1 MQMASGEKGHKM
13 TFPQALDFGKRLFDG
28 QTLDELF
35 GAPVWGTTKP
45 LEATVGGT
53 RLTSTKIV
61 ESVANVA
68 TVGAIGAGV
77 TLPVA
82 LPGKIMLVYNNSATD
97 MRVFADGNS
106 MIDGV
111 SGDVG
116 ILQRGTS
123 ACLFVAQELRKWTY
137 SFLPIASS
145 AASDYI
151 SAYDTTIQPSS
162 PPATAANEQIMTF
175 NTVDSSLG
183 ISIVGGSKITVT
195 RSGVYN
201 LQFSAQFDK
210 TDSGQDTFEIWLKKN
225 GQALDWT
232 NTSSDANNNNAKV
245 VAAWNFVL
253 MLAAGDYLELAWW
266 SADVTMRLFARAA
279 QADVPGVS
287 PARPAIPSI
296 IVTMTGV

>member
-1 MQMASGEKGHKM
+1 MTIPQPLLFGE
-13 TFPQALDFGKRLFDG
+13 RLRDG

-35 GAPVWGTTKP
+35 ASPVWSYSRALTAK
-45 LEATVGGT
+45 VGGT
-53 RLTSTKIV
+53 RATSMKIT
-61 ESVANVA
+61 ETISSVT

-82 LPGKIMLVYNNSATD
+82 LPGKVMLLYNNSITD
-97 MRVFADGNS
+97 MRVFADGDS
-106 MIDGV
+106 SIDGV
-111 SGDVG
+111 TGDVG

-137 SFLPIASS
+137 SFLPVASS

-151 SAYDTTIQPSS
+151 SAYDTTIQPTS

-195 RSGVYN
+195 RPGIYN

-225 GQALDWT
+225 GQALNWS

-253 MLAAGDYLELAWW
+253 ALAAGDYLELAWW
-266 SADVTMRLFARAA
+266 SADVDMRLFARAA
-279 QADVPGVS
+279 QAAVPGVS
-287 PARPAIPSI
+287 PARPAIPSV